1 MDALGSYPTW
11 ILVALGIILLVLG
24 LVSSFALGTNG
35 LAVGMGFIITAIILI
50 TSPLKRSKTK

>member
-1 MDALGSYPTW
+1 MKDLGSYPTW
-11 ILVALGIILLVLG
+11 ILVALGIISLVLG

-35 LAVGMGFIITAIILI
+35 LPVGMGFIITAIILI